1 AAYQKVRALT
11 SDELA
16 CLDVFLAMAACR
28 FWSMRLQV
36 AQKNKEEG
44 RTGDDILQK
53 DPQEMRA
60 MMQDRL
66 SHVKA

>member
-1 AAYQKVRALT
+1 MYSWQWR
-11 SDELA
+11 LA
-16 CLDVFLAMAACR
+16 VSGQCVCKLL
-28 FWSMRLQV
+28 
-36 AQKNKEEG
+36 KNKEEG

>member
-1 AAYQKVRALT
+1 
-11 SDELA
+11 
-16 CLDVFLAMAACR
+16 
-28 FWSMRLQV
+28 
-36 AQKNKEEG
+36 
-44 RTGDDILQK
+44 DILQK

>member
-1 AAYQKVRALT
+1 
-11 SDELA
+11 
-16 CLDVFLAMAACR
+16 
-28 FWSMRLQV
+28 QV

>member
-1 AAYQKVRALT
+1 
-11 SDELA
+11 
-16 CLDVFLAMAACR
+16 MAACR
-28 FWSMRLQV
+28 FGQCVYKLL
-36 AQKNKEEG
+36 KNKEEG

>member
-1 AAYQKVRALT
+1 
-11 SDELA
+11 
-16 CLDVFLAMAACR
+16 
-28 FWSMRLQV
+28 
-36 AQKNKEEG
+36 
-44 RTGDDILQK
+44 GDDILQK

>member
-1 AAYQKVRALT
+1 MFRCILGNGG
-11 SDELA
+11 LP
-16 CLDVFLAMAACR
+16 FLVNAFASC
-28 FWSMRLQV
+28 S
-36 AQKNKEEG
+36 KNKEEG

>member
-1 AAYQKVRALT
+1 
-11 SDELA
+11 
-16 CLDVFLAMAACR
+16 
-28 FWSMRLQV
+28 MRLQV

>member
-1 AAYQKVRALT
+1 MYSWQWQHA
-11 SDELA
+11 
-16 CLDVFLAMAACR
+16 VFGQCVCKL
-28 FWSMRLQV
+28 L
-36 AQKNKEEG
+36 KNKEEG